1 MRPIPTVTMRSPILT
16 SDEAPQ
22 GVLLIDKPGGMSS
35 HAVVSRVRKALGIR
49 KVGHAGTLDPA
60 ATGLLVV
67 GAGRATR
74 LLGYLTRSD
83 KAYSA
88 VIRLGV
94 STITDDA
101 EGEIVRTS
109 SCRGVGEADV
119 RAALAAQ
126 VGTIEQRPSAVSAVK
141 VDGKRAYDRV
151 RAGEEVD
158 LPARIVT
165 IHEVVITGI
174 RRSADDE
181 SIDVDIEVTCSAG
194 TYIRAI
200 ARDAGESLGVG
211 GHVVSLRRTASGDFS
226 INEAVA
232 LSDIVEQ
239 PHLARESLMTLHD
252 AATRSMSTLDL
263 GGGEAQAVRHG
274 RVIPWPASDSPP
286 AAEPVALTHQ
296 GELLA
301 IAEAKNGR
309 TRYLAVFV

>member
-1 MRPIPTVTMRSPILT
+1 MGRKRRGKPIHGWII
-16 SDEAPQ
+16 
-22 GVLLIDKPGGMSS
+22 IDKPLGLTSS
-35 HAVVSRVRKALGIR
+35 AVVGKVRRALDAAKA
-49 KVGHAGTLDPA
+49 GHGGTLDPMA
-60 ATGLLVV
+60 SGILPIALGEATKTVSYVMDGIKVYRFTV
-67 GAGRATR
+67 CWGESRTTDDSEGDVTATSKHR
-74 LLGYLTRSD
+74 PSESD
-83 KAYSA
+83 IQSALPGFIGDIEQVPPAYSA
-88 VIRLGV
+88 I
-94 STITDDA
+94 
-101 EGEIVRTS
+101 
-109 SCRGVGEADV
+109 
-119 RAALAAQ
+119 
-126 VGTIEQRPSAVSAVK
+126 K

-200 ARDAGESLGVG
+200 ARDTGESLGVG

-226 INEAVA
+226 INEAVP